1 MIVLMIEFIYY
12 YYLIIDREE
21 KIPLTWWMKNKNWID
36 INIDGEDK
44 TAIAYDY
51 VPLRI
56 LLVTMIVTL
65 KLI

>member
-1 MIVLMIEFIYY
+1 
-12 YYLIIDREE
+12 
-21 KIPLTWWMKNKNWID
+21 MKNKNWID

-44 TAIAYDY
+44 TTIAYDY